1 MPFKIASLQSKNR
14 DYPPS
19 LMNKKAHELFSRI
32 WALGDLKILEKPL
45 VGLFCSIKCPG
56 DIILSSYDLARVLRD
71 AGVAAIG
78 GFHSPIEKD
87 CLDLLLRGTQP
98 IIVCP
103 ARSIE
108 NMRIRKEHRQALDEG
123 KLLFLS
129 PFSKDQRRPTVKT
142 STSRNLLVAALSD
155 VVFVAHAGPGSKTEE
170 FCQEILSWQKPI
182 YTFESDY
189 NNNLIEL
196 GVQSMDIG
204 NVSGWAKSLS
214 ATDE

>member
-1 MPFKIASLQSKNR
+1 
-14 DYPPS
+14 
-19 LMNKKAHELFSRI
+19 MNKKAHELFPRI

-98 IIVCP
+98 VIVCP
-103 ARSIE
+103 ARRIE
-108 NMRIRKEHRQALDEG
+108 NMRIRKEYRKSLDEG

-129 PFSKDQRRPTVKT
+129 PFNKDQRRPTVKT
-142 STSRNLLVAALSD
+142 SISRNLL
-155 VVFVAHAGPGSKTEE
+155 
-170 FCQEILSWQKPI
+170 
-182 YTFESDY
+182 
-189 NNNLIEL
+189 
-196 GVQSMDIG
+196 
-204 NVSGWAKSLS
+204 
-214 ATDE
+214 

>member
-1 MPFKIASLQSKNR
+1 MGIK
-14 DYPPS
+14 
-19 LMNKKAHELFSRI
+19 
-32 WALGDLKILEKPL
+32 KPL
-45 VGLFCSIKCPG
+45 LGFFCSIKCPG
-56 DIILSSYDLARVLRD
+56 DIILSSYDLVRVLRD
-71 AGVAAIG
+71 EGVAAIG

-98 IIVCP
+98 VIVCL

-108 NMRIRKEHRQALDEG
+108 NMRIRKEYKKSLDEG

-129 PFSKDQRRPTVKT
+129 SFNKDQRRPTVKT
-142 STSRNLLVAALSD
+142 STYRNLLVAALSA

-182 YTFESDY
+182 YTFGSSD
-189 NNNLIEL
+189 NKNLIEM
-196 GVQSMDIG
+196 GVQSMDIE
-204 NVSGWAKSLS
+204 NVSGWAKTLS